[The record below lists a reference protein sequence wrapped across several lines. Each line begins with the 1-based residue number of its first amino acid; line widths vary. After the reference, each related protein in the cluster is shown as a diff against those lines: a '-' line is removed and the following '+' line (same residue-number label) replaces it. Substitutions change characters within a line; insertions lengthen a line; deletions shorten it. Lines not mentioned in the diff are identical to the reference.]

1 MRQTLHRAVL
11 AAALATGMAGRVG
24 AQDDDQH
31 HHMSGMP
38 TLAEGSTP
46 LYRDLGTMHRAVTT
60 RSAEAQRYFDQGLR
74 LTYAFNHDEAIG
86 SYTQGTKADSTCAMC
101 WWGIAYATGPNIN
114 APMDTAAY
122 RPAYA
127 AIQRAVALKAGEIA
141 VQRGTNHAW
150 SNRSARPAV
159 VAIAS
164 HDGRF

>member
-46 LYRDLGTMHRAVTT
+46 LYRDLGTMHRTVTT
-60 RSAEAQRYFDQGLR
+60 RSAEAQQYFDQGLR

-86 SYTQGTKADSTCAMC
+86 SYTAGTKADSTCATD
-101 WWGIAYATGPNIN
+101 WEPRSPVNASDPATKRTALAVVNTS
-114 APMDTAAY
+114 TAANTT
-122 RPAYA
+122 R
-127 AIQRAVALKAGEIA
+127 
-141 VQRGTNHAW
+141 
-150 SNRSARPAV
+150 
-159 VAIAS
+159 
-164 HDGRF
+164 